1 MSPVPE
7 GSASALDRAL
17 QRALERELQAAE
29 GAARLLLAKLE
40 REVPA
45 EQERGELR
53 YTRRIL
59 ARLQGIAE
67 LARQLET
74 SARIAEPKLE
84 PLSVGGWVWSAVE
97 QARGQL
103 APELR
108 EDLGFTIDLAEK
120 NTRIGGDLE
129 LLEPMLRELLIEA
142 ARTAGESGR
151 VRLRGRRQEEAFFHV
166 SLTVQN
172 QSGARLPPLGAER
185 AELCFARARAI
196 LEAHGGSAE
205 QGHDEYGR
213 PEVRLRLPSGE
224 REGALR

>member
-1 MSPVPE
+1 MSTILE
-7 GSASALDRAL
+7 DGASALDRAL
-17 QRALERELQAAE
+17 QRALQRELQAAE

-40 REVPA
+40 RSA
-45 EQERGELR
+45 SDEQERGELR

-59 ARLQGIAE
+59 SRLQEIAE
-67 LARQLET
+67 LTAQLEL

-84 PLSVGGWVWSAVE
+84 SLSVGGWVWPAVE

-120 NTRIGGDLE
+120 DTRIGGDLE
-129 LLEPMLRELLIEA
+129 LLTRALRELLIEA

-196 LEAHGGSAE
+196 LEAHGGSAAL
-205 QGHDEYGR
+205 GSDEYGR